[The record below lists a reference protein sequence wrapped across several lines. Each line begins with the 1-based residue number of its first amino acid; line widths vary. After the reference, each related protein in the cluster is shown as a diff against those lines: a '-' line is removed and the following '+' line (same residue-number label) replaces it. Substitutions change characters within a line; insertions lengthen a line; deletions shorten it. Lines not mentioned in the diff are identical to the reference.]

1 MPFIPHTTAETQ
13 VMLATLGFESL
24 DDLFAEIPG
33 ELLLDEPIAL
43 PSGLEQALGEHGLLE
58 LMQVR
63 AGQDR
68 PLCCFAG
75 AGAYEHAIPQVVG
88 QLLGRGEL
96 YSPYTPYQAEAS
108 QGSLQIM
115 FEFQSMMA
123 ELLAVDVVNASV
135 YDGASAL
142 AEAILMALRCHKK
155 GLHRVLVAEGVHPVY
170 RQVAATITSRLG
182 VEIITLPRDKS
193 GRMDEAA
200 WRALQAT
207 EVAAVV
213 IAQPNFYGVLEEPDA
228 LVDWAQAGGALAIA
242 VVNPLC
248 AAVLRPPGQWGRRGV
263 DIVCGEA
270 QGLGLPL
277 SGGGPYLGF
286 LGCKMAHVRQL
297 PGRLVGESRD
307 RQGRRA
313 FTLTLQAREQH
324 IRRARAT
331 SNICTNQGLCVVA
344 SAMTMAL
351 LGPQGLAS
359 KAATCHA
366 RTRELAERLVRISG
380 VRRVFSAPFFHEVV
394 LDLGVVAEP
403 VWQRLADHGFLAG
416 YPLGRWDKTLEQCLL
431 LCATEARSSAEIEG
445 LAGAMSKVL
454 GR

>member
-1 MPFIPHTTAETQ
+1 MPFIPHTAAQTQ
-13 VMLATLGFESL
+13 AMLATLGLGTL
-24 DDLFAEIPG
+24 DDLFAEIPQA
-33 ELLLDEPIAL
+33 LLLKEPITL
-43 PSGLEQALGEHGLLE
+43 PPGLEQALDEQGLLQ
-58 LMQVR
+58 LMQLR
-63 AGQDR
+63 ASQDR

-75 AGAYEHAIPQVVG
+75 AGAYEHYIPQVVG
-88 QLLGRGEL
+88 QLLSRGEL

-142 AEAILMALRCHKK
+142 AEAVLMALRCHKK
-155 GLHRVLVAEGVHPVY
+155 GLHKVLMAASIHPVY
-170 RQVAATITSRLG
+170 RQVVATMTARLG
-182 VEIITLPRDKS
+182 VEIITLPHDNS

-200 WRALQAT
+200 WRRMDAAGL
-207 EVAAVV
+207 AAVV
-213 IAQPNFYGVLEEPDA
+213 VAQPNFYGVVEEPDA
-228 LVDWAQAGGALAIA
+228 LVDWAQASGALVIA
-242 VVNPLC
+242 AVNPLC
-248 AAVLRPPGQWGRRGV
+248 AAVLRPPGQWGRHGV

-270 QGLGLPL
+270 QSLGLPL
-277 SGGGPYLGF
+277 CGGGPYLGF
-286 LGCKMAHVRQL
+286 LGCRMAHVRQL

-351 LGPQGLAS
+351 LGPRGLAN
-359 KAATCHA
+359 KAATCHG
-366 RTRELAERLVRISG
+366 RTRELTERLVRLPGI
-380 VRRVFSAPFFHEVV
+380 RRLFTAPFFHEVV
-394 LDLGVVAEP
+394 LDLGVAAES
-403 VWQRLADHGFLAG
+403 VWLRLADRGFLAG
-416 YPLGRWDKTLEQCLL
+416 YPLGRCDKKLDHCLL
-431 LCATEARSSAEIEG
+431 LCATETRSSAQIEA
-445 LAGAMSKVL
+445 LATAMAQVL